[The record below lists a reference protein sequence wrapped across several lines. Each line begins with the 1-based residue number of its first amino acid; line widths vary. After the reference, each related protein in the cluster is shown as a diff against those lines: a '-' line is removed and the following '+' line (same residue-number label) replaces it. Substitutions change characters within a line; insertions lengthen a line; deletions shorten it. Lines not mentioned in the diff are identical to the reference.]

1 MVETA
6 LLWIGA
12 LVLVVVAGIAVAAWQ
27 FAATGER
34 PLRPLAIAAVAFAG
48 VFQLGQANG
57 YFRPTAAAVL
67 TAACLLVAV
76 GLLAAEFRHDD

>member
-6 LLWIGA
+6 LLWIGL
-12 LVLVVVAGIAVAAWQ
+12 LVLIVVAGIGVAAWQ
-27 FAATGER
+27 FATTGER
-34 PLRPLAIAAVAFAG
+34 PLRPLAIAAAAFAG

-67 TAACLLVAV
+67 TAVCLLLAV
-76 GLLAAEFRHDD
+76 GLVVMEFRSDE